1 MKENLEL
8 PMLEWHHMT
17 ELPPERVPISDDFE
31 PYPELDQPLK
41 KIEIP
46 PEETEHDEP
55 ESLNFAPE
63 H

>member
-8 PMLEWHHMT
+8 PMLEWHHLT
-17 ELPPERVPISDDFE
+17 EFPSERVPVSDDFE
-31 PYPELDQPLK
+31 PYPELDQPIK

-55 ESLNFAPE
+55 
-63 H
+63 

>member
-8 PMLEWHHMT
+8 PMLEWHHLT
-17 ELPPERVPISDDFE
+17 EFPPERVPISDDFE

-46 PEETEHDEP
+46 PEEIEHDEP

-63 H
+63 P